1 MTSTPFSAS
10 LRSEGRKVTTT
21 KLWWIMLAGM
31 GGYMAFLAVVMAFSL
46 HAPTPEGAGSAPL
59 SDLAVAQAI
68 YTLAPALG
76 YVFPLVM
83 GALAVTGEFRHR
95 TITPTLLAEPSR
107 GRVLGAKLVVQ
118 AGQGALLGVVGTT
131 AGVLAG
137 AGALAL
143 AGHPTM
149 LGEGAVWANLAWSV
163 VALALWGVIGVGVGT
178 LVTNQVASV
187 VMILAFTQFVEP
199 ILRLAIGAVDQIA
212 WLAMFL
218 PGAAAEALVGSS
230 LYSATGMMDLLTR
243 WQGGLVLLAYALVL
257 TGIGRFTTMRRDI
270 S

>member
-1 MTSTPFSAS
+1 MSTTPFSAS
-10 LRSEGRKVTTT
+10 VRSEVRKVTST

-31 GGYMAFLAVVMAFSL
+31 AGYMAFLAVVMAFSL
-46 HAPTPEGAGSAPL
+46 ATAPEDVAAVAM
-59 SDLAVAQAI
+59 SDLAIAQSV

-118 AGQGALLGVVGTT
+118 AGQGALLGLVGT
-131 AGVLAG
+131 AAVALAG
-137 AGALAL
+137 AGSLAA
-143 AGHPTM
+143 AGAPVM
-149 LGEGAVWANLAWSV
+149 LGESAVWANLAWSV

-199 ILRLAIGAVDQIA
+199 ILRMALGAVDAIA
-212 WLAMFL
+212 WTAKFL

-230 LYSATGMMDLLTR
+230 LYSATGMMELLDR

-257 TGIGRFTTMRRDI
+257 AGIGRFTTMRRDV